1 MVTDTIMR
9 WLVLMIVCVSL
20 CVSVCTQNIRV
31 SVRQGRLRGTTL
43 STVKGRKIYAFY
55 NVPYAKPPIGQYRFR
70 EPQPPDPWVG
80 VRNATVPGKACL
92 QHITQSFLTTGVE
105 DCLYLNI
112 FTPILPNVSA
122 IPPWFSTIVFFHNQV
137 FITGDSNMFRPTFLL
152 DQDVILVTVNFR
164 LGVLGFLSTEDEV
177 VPGNNGLKD
186 QVAALIWV
194 RENIQAFGG
203 DEERVTIAGNTAGA
217 VSVHLHYLSPLSRAL
232 ILVRENIQAFGG
244 DEERATI
251 AGNTAG
257 AVSVH
262 LHYLS
267 PLSRGLFQQG
277 IAQSGSATMP
287 WAVAENLLSKTQF
300 IAATLNCT
308 TSNSKLMVDCLRT
321 FAPQQL
327 ILFTQSYEVFIN
339 TPFAPFGPCVER
351 VGERPFLPEYP
362 FRLLERGYALDR
374 PIIFSDCEY
383 EGLYPL
389 AAILN
394 NEEQLDFLNRRW
406 VDVAPYLLNYNETV
420 SEIFKP
426 IVSLIIQNHYVKGPI
441 TASSAFNVV
450 KLFGDRQFLADNG
463 RAAALQAKLN
473 LFSPVYFY
481 QFRYRGQNSN
491 SEFYNPAD
499 YGNYVLGAGV
509 EGDSNS
515 PAIIGY
521 FRAGCSSRREI
532 VIHEIEFIVKNTVG
546 LG

>member
-1 MVTDTIMR
+1 
-9 WLVLMIVCVSL
+9 
-20 CVSVCTQNIRV
+20 
-31 SVRQGRLRGTTL
+31 
-43 STVKGRKIYAFY
+43 
-55 NVPYAKPPIGQYRFR
+55 
-70 EPQPPDPWVG
+70 
-80 VRNATVPGKACL
+80 
-92 QHITQSFLTTGVE
+92 
-105 DCLYLNI
+105 
-112 FTPILPNVSA
+112 
-122 IPPWFSTIVFFHNQV
+122 
-137 FITGDSNMFRPTFLL
+137 
-152 DQDVILVTVNFR
+152 
-164 LGVLGFLSTEDEV
+164 
-177 VPGNNGLKD
+177 
-186 QVAALIWV
+186 
-194 RENIQAFGG
+194 
-203 DEERVTIAGNTAGA
+203 
-217 VSVHLHYLSPLSRAL
+217 
-232 ILVRENIQAFGG
+232 
-244 DEERATI
+244 
-251 AGNTAG
+251 
-257 AVSVH
+257 
-262 LHYLS
+262 
-267 PLSRGLFQQG
+267 
-277 IAQSGSATMP
+277 
-287 WAVAENLLSKTQF
+287 ENLLSKTQF

-394 NEEQLDFLNRRW
+394 NEEQLDFLNRRF

-426 IVSLIIQNHYVKGPI
+426 VVSLIIQNHYVKGPI

-499 YGNYVLGAGV
+499 YGNYGAANGDDLLYILENSVLFFNSSSDQRDAEMRDLMVKLWASFAITGVPDVGGVTWDPVPCSDFRQGYLTFLDIAGPDRLQMV
-509 EGDSNS
+509 RKYDFGNQVFWNS
-515 PAIIGY
+515 LPFKEPESG
-521 FRAGCSSRREI
+521 RESCSKAFK
-532 VIHEIEFIVKNTVG
+532 VYKD
-546 LG
+546 L